1 MTLYESAWAPEIIYS
16 TLMRLQKVQ
25 VGNDQEKAQTEKNS
39 QSKLR
44 GGKNYSSA
52 RTKGNSKCAL
62 LVMFDS
68 D

>member
-25 VGNDQEKAQTEKNS
+25 VGNDQEKAQSEK
-39 QSKLR
+39 K
-44 GGKNYSSA
+44 KKTPTPKFEVEKT
-52 RTKGNSKCAL
+52 TKGNSKCAL